1 MAKGSKRKKAQ
12 IEKAKTAAAQ
22 GASRRDVLRLAR
34 NGAIAAAVVG
44 GGGFFTI
51 RSVRAMQAEH
61 DLTRVGQGKP
71 VVVQVHDPQCST
83 CTALQRETRKAMK
96 QFEECDLIYLVAD
109 ISQQDGAR
117 FANQYG
123 VPHVTLL
130 LFDAEGGLRQ
140 TLQGMRYRDEL
151 RQVLTRHHQRYGQ
164 KA

>member
-1 MAKGSKRKKAQ
+1 MAKVSKRKKAQ

-61 DLTRVGQGKP
+61 DLTRVGQGNP

-96 QFEECDLIYLVAD
+96 QFGECDLIYLVAD

-130 LFDAEGGLRQ
+130 LFDGEGGLRQ

-151 RQVLTRHHQRYGQ
+151 RQVLTRHQQRYGQ